1 MSARSLPR
9 VDVRTAARHEDARL
23 RGRTYAIPFEDVWQ
37 AALALASGAQ
47 RGWTLVSADDS
58 DGIIIADVKRRFP
71 EAVDRVVLRISLD
84 ADAQT
89 RVDAE
94 GGAWGDTRLSERRTA
109 KQLDR
114 LFRALDRTVE
124 LTAEARQRSAAAP

>member
-1 MSARSLPR
+1 MKRSDLPR

-47 RGWTLVSADDS
+47 RGWSLVSADDS
-58 DGIIIADVKRRFP
+58 DGIIIADARRRFP
-71 EAVDRVVLRISLD
+71 EAVDRVVVRVSLD
-84 ADAQT
+84 ANAQT

-94 GGAWGDTRLSERRTA
+94 GGAWGESRLSERRTA
-109 KQLDR
+109 KHMDR
-114 LFRALDRTVE
+114 FFRALDRMVA